1 MRDGVRSKSRRLCG
15 IQGVGVGAR
24 RGRFFAG
31 RGAPASHVKSD
42 VEVRFGDEAAL
53 RGERAVSDN
62 VPVLHPSLP
71 DRAV

>member
-1 MRDGVRSKSRRLCG
+1 MRHGVRSKWSRLCG
-15 IQGVGVGAR
+15 TQIVGVGAR

-31 RGAPASHVKSD
+31 RRTPPSYVKSG
-42 VEVRFGDEAAL
+42 VEMRFGDGAAL
-53 RGERAVSDN
+53 RGESAVSDN